1 MVTNIVNNLEPEKK
15 RKTIIHRT
23 SLSVG
28 NTDIFGL
35 NYPSTINE
43 VKTPSIQTK
52 KEKNNNDQNGNEK
65 QKQVNNFY
73 YGFYKFM
80 VFSRAW

>member
-28 NTDIFGL
+28 NPDIFAL
-35 NYPSTINE
+35 NYPSNINE
-43 VKTPSIQTK
+43 VKSPSIQTK
-52 KEKNNNDQNGNEK
+52 KEKNPENK
-65 QKQVNNFY
+65 
-73 YGFYKFM
+73 
-80 VFSRAW
+80 